1 MKLFESIVRPTAVFC
16 TMAFII
22 TAALAFMFRPRP
34 RRAKP
39 RRSSSWPIGYWL
51 REVAEESDAES
62 SDWECVEAAQ
72 RAESEPPSAR
82 TQQGSN
88 VPPTESPPPRTQQ
101 GSSVPPTEPPPA
113 RTQQGSNVP
122 PAASSILTELPQATW
137 KRTAAEENFFVRAVE
152 FENQRS
158 MPVNYRSESLVPS
171 LRIAAKAR
179 GVPGHV
185 SKFRR
190 RELLIALWYLDH
202 TQQY

>member
-1 MKLFESIVRPTAVFC
+1 
-16 TMAFII
+16 MAFII

-72 RAESEPPSAR
+72 RAESEPPS
-82 TQQGSN
+82 
-88 VPPTESPPPRTQQ
+88 
-101 GSSVPPTEPPPA
+101 A